1 MIQNFTNNKNTNYSI
16 NTRMSVEDKIMEA
29 LKNKTKIEQIAI
41 LEKISK
47 GIRQRNS
54 IRINKKK
61 YKEQLVDERPD
72 ELKLKGEM

>member
-1 MIQNFTNNKNTNYSI
+1 MSI
-16 NTRMSVEDKIMEA
+16 TDKIMEA
-29 LKNKTKIEQIAI
+29 LKNKTKVEQIAI
-41 LEKISK
+41 LESISK

-72 ELKLKGEM
+72 EIDLKSD